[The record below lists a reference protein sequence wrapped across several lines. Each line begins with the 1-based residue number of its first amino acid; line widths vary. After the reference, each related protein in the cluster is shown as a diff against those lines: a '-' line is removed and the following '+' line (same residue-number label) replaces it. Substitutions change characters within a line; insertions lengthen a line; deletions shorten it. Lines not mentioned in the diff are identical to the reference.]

1 MAMAGGDRG
10 PAVLNGSDPA
20 GSVFSHE
27 SAVHCLL
34 IAEITPRR
42 TTGVNA
48 AAGTAVDASYW
59 RPGRRRVMIRLR
71 GAHHHVGAERR
82 RIAMAG
88 DAGTT
93 GAARIAGPVLVAG
106 ANGMLGGAVAR
117 RLLARGVRVRA
128 LGRRPGALAS
138 LRALGADVV
147 EGDARDPE
155 VAARAC
161 AGVAQLVTT
170 LNNVM
175 GTGANSPTTVDRPA
189 HRSLANAATD
199 AQVRRWLH
207 VSALGVS
214 RDNPV
219 DYFRVKHGVDEIVTT
234 SGMPWV
240 LVQPSA
246 FMETWITT
254 LLGDSMRRENKAT
267 LFGRGDRVA
276 NFVAVDDV
284 AAVIEAVLADEGVRD
299 ERIPVGGPTTM
310 TYLDAVAAI
319 EEGWGLRVRRVFVP
333 RWLLSIG
340 RHVAGRFDEKVGRL
354 MSLGYWSATADTRC
368 DEWAETA
375 ARFGVSPRSVA
386 EYLRDTAPGAGA
398 VAGSPGSAASTAVPR
413 AAP

>member
-1 MAMAGGDRG
+1 
-10 PAVLNGSDPA
+10 
-20 GSVFSHE
+20 
-27 SAVHCLL
+27 
-34 IAEITPRR
+34 
-42 TTGVNA
+42 
-48 AAGTAVDASYW
+48 
-59 RPGRRRVMIRLR
+59 
-71 GAHHHVGAERR
+71 
-82 RIAMAG
+82 MAG
-88 DAGTT
+88 DAGRD
-93 GAARIAGPVLVAG
+93 GAPHIAAPVLVAG

-128 LGRRPGALAS
+128 LGRRPEALAA
-138 LRALGADVV
+138 LRALGADVI

-161 AGVAQLVTT
+161 DGVAQLVTT

-175 GTGANSPTTVDRPA
+175 GTGASSPNTVDRPA
-189 HRSLANAATD
+189 HRSLANAA
-199 AQVRRWLH
+199 AEAGVQRWVH

-234 SGMPWV
+234 SGVPWV

-246 FMETWITT
+246 FMETWLGT

-276 NFVAVDDV
+276 NFVAIDDV
-284 AAVIEAVLADEGVRD
+284 AALIESVLADARVRD
-299 ERIPVGGPTTM
+299 ERVLVGGPSTM
-310 TYLDAVAAI
+310 TYLDAVAEI
-319 EEGWGLRVRRVFVP
+319 EQAWGLRVRRVFVP
-333 RWLLSIG
+333 RWLLAIG

-375 ARFGVSPRSVA
+375 ARFGLSPRSVSD
-386 EYLRDTAPGAGA
+386 YLRATAPKDGVAVGASAVAPPAAGDAGA
-398 VAGSPGSAASTAVPR
+398 VARPPRSPD
-413 AAP
+413 AP